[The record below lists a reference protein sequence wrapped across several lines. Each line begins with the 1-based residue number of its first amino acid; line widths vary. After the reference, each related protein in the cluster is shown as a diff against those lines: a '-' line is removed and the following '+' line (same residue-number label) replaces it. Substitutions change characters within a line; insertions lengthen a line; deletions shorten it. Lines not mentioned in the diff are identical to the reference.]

1 MSSSIVETDLFDID
15 SFAIFS
21 NIFSNN
27 RATAEEL
34 ANWTRRGGE
43 DRFANESVSSGGS
56 RQSSFVGDLRLR
68 SVCSSSR
75 PRSTTSSPRR
85 LSNKQSS
92 TLSKKSS
99 SNSQNLLTEDQIQK
113 HNKENTESKTNKP
126 SWKNIVIEK
135 VLPNIVA
142 TTMTVEGRA
151 LITAAE
157 RGNLVDIK
165 NLVKKGADINQADY
179 DGRTPAHLASANNHI
194 EIVQYLVGLKA
205 SLDMFDRF
213 GRTPLQDALDM
224 GHIKIAQI
232 LRMGGATVT
241 NPSLARTLCQA
252 AAIADLD
259 ALRTVELTGVLLL
272 CLLFFFCSSC
282 FCLFLFVF
290 FCFLLKVFLVVVI
303 FCLFTFMCVICRS
316 SF

>member
-1 MSSSIVETDLFDID
+1 MFFFLPPT
-15 SFAIFS
+15 
-21 NIFSNN
+21 

-34 ANWTRRGGE
+34 ANWIRSGGK
-43 DRFANESVSSGGS
+43 DRDGNESVSSGGTN
-56 RQSSFVGDLRLR
+56 RSSFVGNLRLR

-85 LSNKQSS
+85 LSNKD
-92 TLSKKSS
+92 SKFKNNKSS
-99 SNSQNLLTEDQIQK
+99 SPRSSLSISQNLLTEDQIQK
-113 HNKENTESKTNKP
+113 HNQEDTESKTNKP

-135 VLPNIVA
+135 VMPQIVA

-157 RGNLVDIK
+157 RGNLIDIK
-165 NLVKKGADINQADY
+165 NLIKKGADINQADY

-252 AAIADLD
+252 AANSDLD
-259 ALRTVELTGVLLL
+259 ALRTVELTGVCVCCFCVFCCFFIVLFVVNLSFIHFFVNFVV
-272 CLLFFFCSSC
+272 LLFD
-282 FCLFLFVF
+282 L
-290 FCFLLKVFLVVVI
+290 
-303 FCLFTFMCVICRS
+303 
-316 SF
+316 